1 MKISS
6 DALVKH
12 VPRTAPEGLINH
24 AICSGLLETAT
35 LVYNF
40 EWDWEEGLAAALTE
54 GPRRKVKVVRA
65 VCSECGQA
73 MYFQYAPPGSTNRTY
88 GFITGYEYGEG
99 GELIGDG
106 DHTICPH
113 CGARCIAR
121 LASKIGRELYASDEA
136 LVMSAG
142 ALGASDGQGPK
153 PLVLTWWRLRR
164 KCNRYGAD
172 TYTAEPW
179 DAYIFEGTEAQKLS
193 GHCQIYSGTAGYI
206 DGIRW
211 AWQAP
216 KNWHVTEPR
225 CNEIYGLSPEL
236 IEQTSLAKS
245 HLTDYMAY
253 DPLHEHD
260 RYPVLY
266 LLLWQRYPQVENLIA
281 SGAGH
286 ILDALIAKE
295 IKQTMLWE
303 QQNSAGALK
312 LIQLDLTE
320 RRPAQMLRLDKSE
333 LRRMQ
338 RSAWDYLHWDVY
350 VTAKRVGDRLTDED
364 LLHLHEYGGDDIRQ
378 LIGSAP
384 LGKCL
389 RYLLK
394 QRGCLDLGEGIAV
407 EPDLDDEGEL
417 YYNVTGTCGA
427 QELAD
432 YWRMAND
439 CGWDLND
446 PAVKWPKNLLRA
458 HDRVTAAYEDT
469 KAERLAKGFR
479 DIYGKLRAYVYVSGG
494 IFIRPARSQKE
505 LKREGSMLHHCV
517 GTYGE
522 EHVRGE
528 SIFFI
533 RRVAEPGKPW
543 YTLQLDLNRLE
554 VLQNRGLY
562 NCERT
567 PEVAAFENEWLDWLR
582 AGAPAERQRR
592 PATKKKREKIA

>member
-6 DALVKH
+6 NELVKH
-12 VPRTAPEGLINH
+12 VPRTAPEGLIGL
-24 AICSGLLETAT
+24 AICRGLLDRAT

-40 EWDWEEGLAAALTE
+40 EWDWEGGLEAALTE
-54 GPRRKVKVVRA
+54 RPLRKVKVVRA
-65 VCSECGQA
+65 VCSECG
-73 MYFQYAPPGSTNRTY
+73 MTTYFSYAPSVSANGRY
-88 GFITGYEYGEG
+88 GFITGYEYCEG

-106 DHTICPH
+106 DSTICPQ
-113 CGARCIAR
+113 CGAQCIAKC
-121 LASKIGRELYASDEA
+121 ASKIGRGRYASDEA
-136 LVMSAG
+136 LVMSAET
-142 ALGASDGQGPK
+142 LEASDGQGPK
-153 PLVLTWWRLRR
+153 PLVLTLWRVQR
-164 KCNRYGAD
+164 KCNRDGAD
-172 TYTAEPW
+172 LYTADPW
-179 DAYIFEGTEAQKLS
+179 DAYVFDGTEAQKLS
-193 GHCQIYSGTAGYI
+193 GHQQIYSGTAGYI
-206 DGIRW
+206 DGIRG
-211 AWQAP
+211 AWLAP
-216 KNWHVTEPR
+216 KNWHATDPC
-225 CNEIYGLSPEL
+225 CNEVYGLSPEL
-236 IEQTSLAKS
+236 VEKTSLANS

-266 LLLWQRYPQVENLIA
+266 LLLWQKYPQIENLIT

-295 IKQTMLWE
+295 IKQTMSWE
-303 QQNSAGALK
+303 QQNRAGALK
-312 LIQLDLTE
+312 LTQLDLTE

-338 RSAWDYLHWDVY
+338 RSAWDYYHWDVY

-394 QRGCLDLGEGIAV
+394 QMDRLDLGGGIAA

-432 YWRMAND
+432 YWRMAEALE
-439 CGWDLND
+439 WDMKD
-446 PAVKWPKNLLRA
+446 PDVKWPKNLQRA

-469 KAERLAKGFR
+469 KAEPLAKGVR
-479 DIYGKLRAYVYVSGG
+479 DIYGKLRAYIYVSGG

-505 LKREGSMLHHCV
+505 LNREGSMLHHCV

-522 EHVRGE
+522 EHVKGK
-528 SIFFI
+528 SIFFV

-562 NCERT
+562 NCKRT
-567 PEVAAFENEWLDWLR
+567 PEVIAFENEWLDWLR

-592 PATKKKREKIA
+592 PVTKKKKEKIA

>member
-6 DALVKH
+6 EALVKH

-24 AICSGLLETAT
+24 AICRGLLETAT

-73 MYFQYAPPGSTNRTY
+73 MYFQYAPAGSTNRTY
-88 GFITGYEYGEG
+88 GFVTGYEYGEG
-99 GELIGDG
+99 GELIGNG
-106 DHTICPH
+106 DHTICPE
-113 CGARCIAR
+113 CGAQCIAR
-121 LASKIGRELYASDEA
+121 LASKIGRGRYASDET

-142 ALGASDGQGPK
+142 TLRASDGQGPE
-153 PLVLTWWRLRR
+153 PLVLSWWRVRR
-164 KCNRYGAD
+164 ECNRDGAD

-179 DAYIFEGTEAQKLS
+179 DAYVFDGVEAQKLS

-211 AWQAP
+211 AWLAP
-216 KNWHVTEPR
+216 KNWHVTEPC

-266 LLLWQRYPQVENLIA
+266 LLLWQRYPQIENLIT

-286 ILDALIAKE
+286 ILDALIADE
-295 IKQTMLWE
+295 IKRTMSWE
-303 QQNSAGALK
+303 QQNSAGALR
-312 LIQLDLTE
+312 LTQLDLTE

-338 RSAWDYLHWDVY
+338 RSAWDYYHWDVFII
-350 VTAKRVGDRLTDED
+350 AKRVDDRLTDED
-364 LLHLHEYGGDDIRQ
+364 MLLLHEYGGSDIKQ
-378 LIGSAP
+378 LIGMAP

-389 RYLLK
+389 RYLRK
-394 QRGCLDLGEGIAV
+394 QPEYWLEE
-407 EPDLDDEGEL
+407 EPA
-417 YYNVTGTCGA
+417 GA

-446 PAVKWPKNLLRA
+446 PDVKWPKNLQRA

-479 DIYGKLRAYVYVSGG
+479 DIYGKLRAYIYVSGD

-505 LKREGSMLHHCV
+505 LKREGSLLHHCV

-522 EHVRGE
+522 MHVTGE

-554 VLQNRGLY
+554 VLQNRGLR
-562 NCERT
+562 NCKRT
-567 PEVAAFENEWLDWLR
+567 PEVIAFENEWLDWLR

-592 PATKKKREKIA
+592 PATKKKKEKIA